1 VTTLQHAWQAARQTL
16 LPLESAT
23 LDAQLLLA
31 RVLNVERTYLLA
43 HGDVELQPHELATY
57 ERWISR
63 RAKGEPYA
71 YLIGEQA
78 FYDLVLKVTPDVLIP
93 RSETE
98 LLVEQAIAH
107 AQTLEHPII
116 ADIGT
121 GSGAIAVTVAQHVP
135 HATVYAVDISEAAL
149 QVAQENAKRNHVNVH
164 FLQGSLATPLIEQGV
179 RVDLLLANLPYI
191 ATDEMHTLEV
201 SQHEPHLALDGGHDG
216 LDLVRD
222 LLAQAPQVCQP
233 HALILLEIGSGQGDA
248 TLEAAASLQPQHAS
262 VMKDYAGH
270 ERVVQIVMGA

>member
-1 VTTLQHAWQAARQTL
+1 MTTIQHAWQAARQIL

-31 RVLNVERTYLLA
+31 RAMDVERTYLLA
-43 HGDVELQPHELATY
+43 HGETLLQADELATY

-78 FYDLVLKVTPDVLIP
+78 FYDLVFKVTPDVLIP

-98 LLVEQAIAH
+98 LLVEQAIAY
-107 AQTLEHPII
+107 ARTLANPVI

-121 GSGAIAVTVAQHVP
+121 GSGAIAVTVAKHVP
-135 HATVYAVDISEAAL
+135 NATVYAVDISKAAL
-149 QVAQENAKRNHVNVH
+149 QVAQENAQANQVNVT
-164 FLQGSLATPLIEQGV
+164 FLHGSLAMPLIERGIH
-179 RVDLLLANLPYI
+179 VDLLLANLPYI

-201 SQHEPHLALDGGHDG
+201 SQHEPHLALDGGADG
-216 LDLVRD
+216 LILVRE
-222 LLAQAPQVCQP
+222 LLAQVPLVCRRG
-233 HALILLEIGSGQGDA
+233 ALILLEIGSGQGSA
-248 TLEAAASLQPQHAS
+248 TLEAAAHLHPSEAV
-262 VMKDYAGH
+262 VMQDYAGH
-270 ERVVQIVMGA
+270 ERVVRIRL